1 MKITVVIPTY
11 NEAENIPKLFSDIFA
26 LPLPDLRVLVVDD
39 NSPDGTG
46 ALAESLSAQY
56 NNRVEVLHRP
66 GKAGLGR
73 AYIAGFRHC
82 LERGAE
88 AIGQM
93 DADFSHPIPKICELA
108 AALENSDIAVGSRYV
123 TGGSL
128 DHNWPLW
135 RKGLSAVGNFYART
149 ILHLKQ
155 RDVTGGFRLWRADVI
170 RCLPLDRI
178 RSNGYIFQVELAYL
192 ANRLGFVTREVPI
205 HFADRRWGKSKM
217 NIRIQA
223 EAAVRVWQL
232 AAQYNDLQKLKQN

>member
-1 MKITVVIPTY
+1 MKITICIPTY

-26 LPLPDLRVLVVDD
+26 LPLPDLNVLVVDD

-46 ALAESLSAQY
+46 ALAESLSPQY
-56 NNRVEVLHRP
+56 NHRVEVLHRP
-66 GKAGLGR
+66 GKAGLGK
-73 AYIAGFRHC
+73 AYLAGFRHC
-82 LERGAE
+82 LANGTE

-108 AALENSDIAVGSRYV
+108 AALENCDIAVGSRY
-123 TGGSL
+123 TKGGSL

-135 RKGLSAVGNFYART
+135 RKGLSAFGNLYART
-149 ILHLKQ
+149 ILGLTQ
-155 RDVTGGFRLWRADVI
+155 RDVTGGFRLWRSDVI

-178 RSNGYIFQVELAYL
+178 RSNGYVFQVELAYL
-192 ANRLGFVTREVPI
+192 SHRLGFVTREVPI

-232 AAQYNDLQKLKQN
+232 PGQYRDLHKLKRC